1 MRLVA
6 DLSINFGKWE
16 DLPLFPDL
24 VPNEAVF
31 RSERPDT
38 FDDPFINELV
48 SSGPIQ
54 RLKKI
59 GFLGAIDYVV
69 NGNGRETHRRRHN
82 RYDHSIGVA
91 QLAGHYAKI
100 RELSLSETRLLMA
113 AGLLHDVG
121 HGPLSHTLEPV
132 FKREFGVSHHQ
143 TGSQIIHGES
153 PHEPEISNIL
163 AKYQVDLDEM
173 NAYIE
178 CEHDGPHG
186 YLFSSP
192 INLDTIE
199 GITRS
204 RAFFTRSSTLIPA
217 LNIVAEIAKSDSL
230 PTQTLDAFWQLKH
243 EVYNVFIHHNLGLI
257 FDGLAQAYMVSEIE
271 KFKPTDFLWTEDKLR
286 QKWPKLFH
294 IFSWAQKSR
303 LRLLYRVHDKL
314 LDHELS
320 VPKRSFFVDDTIEL
334 RNVDDLRLRYQQ
346 NKTMRSKVI
355 RDLVET
361 QGTAA

>member
-1 MRLVA
+1 MA
-6 DLSINFGKWE
+6 DLSIDFGEWG

-24 VPNEAVF
+24 VPNETVF
-31 RSERPDT
+31 RSEDADS
-38 FDDPFINELV
+38 FDDPFLNELV
-48 SSGPIQ
+48 RSRPIQ

-69 NGNGRETHRRRHN
+69 TGNGRETHRRRHN

-100 RELSLSETRLLMA
+100 RELSLNETRLLMA

-153 PHEPEISNIL
+153 PYGPEISNIL
-163 AKYQVDLDEM
+163 AKYQVDLEEM

-204 RAFFTRSSTLIPA
+204 RSFFARSSALIPA
-217 LNIVAEIAKSDSL
+217 LTIVSEIAKSDSL
-230 PTQTLDAFWQLKH
+230 PTQSLDAFWELKH
-243 EVYNVFIHHNLGLI
+243 EVYNVFIHHDLGLI

-271 KFKPTDFLWTEDKLR
+271 KFNPTDFLWTEDQLR
-286 QKWPKLFH
+286 QKWPELFY

-303 LRLLYRVHDKL
+303 LRLLYRVHDEL
-314 LDHELS
+314 LDHEVS
-320 VPKRSFFVDDTIEL
+320 APKRSFFVDDTIEL
-334 RNVDDLRLRYQQ
+334 GSIDDLRLRYQQ
-346 NKTMRSKVI
+346 KKTMRSMVI

-361 QGTAA
+361 KGTAA